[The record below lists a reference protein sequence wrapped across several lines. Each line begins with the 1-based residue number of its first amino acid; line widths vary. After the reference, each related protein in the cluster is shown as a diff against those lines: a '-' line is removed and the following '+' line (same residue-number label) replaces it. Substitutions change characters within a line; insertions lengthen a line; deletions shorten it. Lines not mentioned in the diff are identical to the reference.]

1 MMSSHSCGCGACSG
15 GCADVLISFSFGL
28 CLSVVHP
35 VHPRSSGE
43 RDISIT
49 RDTLKDLMMCHAA
62 IALGCSRSDLPDI
75 TFSCK
80 FTMSR
85 LPQIYSLG
93 VRQHSAKSEVSEPML
108 PFLPSIF
115 ILSTIHIPY
124 FFHEHTT

>member
-1 MMSSHSCGCGACSG
+1 MVLAAMVMASYHFHLAYGYGRRSSIQS
-15 GCADVLISFSFGL
+15 
-28 CLSVVHP
+28 
-35 VHPRSSGE
+35 PRSSGE

-49 RDTLKDLMMCHAA
+49 RDTLKDLMLCHAA

-93 VRQHSAKSEVSEPML
+93 VRQHSAKSGSRTDDVDEPR
-108 PFLPSIF
+108 FTS
-115 ILSTIHIPY
+115 
-124 FFHEHTT
+124 